1 MKLFIPL
8 FFICIL
14 TACKIS
20 QPSISSQEGYVEEEL
35 EVVRDTYVP
44 LNNPEKI
51 ELKKDP
57 YKKSRK
63 IETDLIH
70 TKLEVSFDWSSSR
83 LLGKASITAKPHFHS
98 LDHIELDAKG
108 MQIKLVK
115 LNERTLK
122 YNYDGL
128 KLKVLLDRMYS
139 SKESYTIEIDYVSS
153 PNDIEVKEGKAITSD
168 KGLYFINPSGRD
180 KNKMPQIWTQGET
193 ESNSVWFPTI
203 DAPNAKSSQEIYI
216 TVKDKYK
223 TLSNGIFKGS
233 KSYIKGYR
241 TDHWEQKKPHAPY
254 LFMMAIGEFVEVKD
268 FYKRKDG
275 SKMEVSYFV
284 EKEYEKYAK
293 DIFGETPNMIA
304 FFEKKLG
311 VLYPWDK
318 YHQVVVRDF
327 VSGAMENTGAVIFGD
342 FVYKTD
348 KELLDENDQSTIA
361 HELFHHWFGN
371 LVTCESWAN
380 LSLNESFAN
389 YSQYL
394 WDEYRYGKDEADY
407 QANIEKQKYFDSG
420 LESGYHDLIWY
431 YYNDK
436 DDMFDNHSYNK
447 GGRILHMLRTYLGDD
462 AFFKGIQLYLTNN
475 AYKAAEFAHLRLA
488 FEEVSGEDLHWFFNQ
503 WYTDKGHPII
513 QIKQTKFQGFSNKG
527 SLGPNTGKVTL
538 TISQK
543 QNNDYPT
550 FKLPVE
556 VAIFDDRGKTIE
568 NIVVSSKKQ
577 KFNFSYKGTLKN
589 ILFDDQQVI
598 LGNIYSEKPRSQFVH
613 QFYNSKSYNAR
624 LTGLKRATKKNNKE
638 SNKIL
643 MDALKDP
650 FWNIRLEAI
659 KIISGFGTE
668 VFDRALPFL
677 HKMAREDKKSIVRAA
692 ALRLI
697 NQNGEYSEG
706 DWEDKYQLN
715 FDLINS
721 DSSYLV
727 VSEAISGA
735 SKLNPDTT
743 LERASK
749 LEETPSIKLRFAIA
763 DLYLQYGSIDQFSF
777 FESQLM
783 ESNLALQE
791 GLEIQMLS
799 ILIQFSLKQK
809 QIVLSLNKCYSLI
822 FYLQV
827 KGTEITK
834 SYMPQIVDYYCSYIS
849 ELEKTPE
856 NKEELESL
864 LKKYK
869 GLK

>member
-1 MKLFIPL
+1 MKLFILL
-8 FFICIL
+8 FFVCL
-14 TACKIS
+14 LSACKLSESSFTS
-20 QPSISSQEGYVEEEL
+20 QAFEEEEL
-35 EVVRDTYVP
+35 EVVQDTYVP
-44 LNNPEKI
+44 LNNPEKKDI
-51 ELKKDP
+51 KKDP

-83 LLGKASITAKPHFHS
+83 LFGKASITASPHFHP

-115 LNERTLK
+115 LNEKTLK

-139 SKESYTIEIDYVSS
+139 SKESYTIVIDYVSS
-153 PNDIEVKEGKAITSD
+153 PNEIDVKEGKAITSD
-168 KGLYFINPSGRD
+168 KGLYFINPLGHD
-180 KNKMPQIWTQGET
+180 KKKMPQIWTQGET
-193 ESNSVWFPTI
+193 EANSVWFPTI
-203 DAPNAKSSQEIYI
+203 DAPNAKSKQDIYI

-223 TLSNGIFKGS
+223 TLSNGILKGS
-233 KSYIKGYR
+233 KSYKKGYR
-241 TDHWEQKKPHAPY
+241 TDHWQQEKPHAPY

-268 FYKRKDG
+268 FYTREDG

-293 DIFGETPNMIA
+293 DIFGETPKMIS

-348 KELLDENDQSTIA
+348 RELLDENDQSTIA

-407 QANIEKQKYFDSG
+407 QANIEKQQYFTSG
-420 LESGYHDLIWY
+420 IESGYHDLIWY

-447 GGRILHMLRTYLGDD
+447 GGRILHMLRNYLGDE
-462 AFFKGIQLYLTNN
+462 AFFEGIKLYLTKN

-513 QIKQTKFQGFSNKG
+513 QIKQTKFEDFPNIG

-550 FKLPVE
+550 FKLPVD

-568 NIVVSSKKQ
+568 NILVTSKKQ
-577 KFNFSYKGTLKN
+577 KFTFSYKGTLKN

-598 LGNIYSEKPRSQFVH
+598 LGNIYSEKPIEQFVH

-624 LTGLKRATKKNNKE
+624 LTGLKRATKKNSNE
-638 SNKIL
+638 SSKIL
-643 MDALKDP
+643 IDALKDP

-659 KIISGFGTE
+659 KIISVFGGK
-668 VFDRALPFL
+668 VYIHALPFL
-677 HKMAREDKKSIVRAA
+677 KKIAKEDKKSLVRAE
-692 ALRLI
+692 ALRVI
-697 NQNGEYSEG
+697 NQNGELVESEM
-706 DWEDKYQLN
+706 YALN
-715 FDLINS
+715 FDLIDS

-727 VSEAISGA
+727 VSEAINGA
-735 SKLNPDTT
+735 SKVNSEKT
-743 LERASK
+743 LEKASK
-749 LEETPSIKLRFAIA
+749 LEETPSIKLRLALA
-763 DLYLQYGSIDQFSF
+763 NLYLQYGSMDQYSF

-783 ESNLALQE
+783 ESNIASYE
-791 GLEIQMLS
+791 GFEIQMLS
-799 ILIQFSLKQK
+799 ILIQFSLKQE
-809 QIVLSLNKCYSLI
+809 QIVLSLNKFYSLI
-822 FYLQV
+822 IHLQA

-834 SYMPQIVDYYCSYIS
+834 SYMPQIVDYYCSFIS
-849 ELEKTPE
+849 ELKKTPE
-856 NKEELESL
+856 NKEALKIL

>member
-8 FFICIL
+8 FFFCL
-14 TACKIS
+14 VTACKLS
-20 QPSISSQEGYVEEEL
+20 QPSITSQAFEEEEL
-35 EVVRDTYVP
+35 EVIQDTYVP
-44 LNNPEKI
+44 LNNLEKTEI
-51 ELKKDP
+51 KKDP

-70 TKLEVSFDWSSSR
+70 TKLEVSFDWSSSK
-83 LLGKASITAKPHFHS
+83 LLGRATITARPHFHS

-108 MQIKLVK
+108 MQIKLIK
-115 LNERTLK
+115 LNEKTLK

-128 KLKVLLDRMYS
+128 KLKVLLDRIYS
-139 SKESYTIEIDYVSS
+139 SKESYTIVIDYVSS

-168 KGLYFINPSGRD
+168 KGLYFINPMGHD

-193 ESNSVWFPTI
+193 EANSVWFPTI
-203 DAPNAKSSQEIYI
+203 DAPNAKSTQDIYI
-216 TVKDKYK
+216 TVNDKYK

-233 KSYIKGYR
+233 KSYKKGYR
-241 TDHWEQKKPHAPY
+241 TDHWQQKKPHAPY

-268 FYKRKDG
+268 FYIREDG

-407 QANIEKQKYFDSG
+407 QANIEKQQYFNSG
-420 LESGYHDLIWY
+420 MESGYHDLIWY

-447 GGRILHMLRTYLGDD
+447 GGRILHMLRAYLGDD
-462 AFFKGIQLYLTNN
+462 AFFEGIKLYLTKN

-513 QIKQTKFQGFSNKG
+513 QIKQTKFEDFPNIGP
-527 SLGPNTGKVTL
+527 LGPNTGKVTL
-538 TISQK
+538 TINQK

-568 NIVVSSKKQ
+568 NIVVTSKKQ

-598 LGNIYSEKPRSQFVH
+598 LGNIYSEKPRDQFIH

-624 LTGLKRATKKNNKE
+624 LTGLKRATKQNNKE
-638 SNKIL
+638 SSKLL

-659 KIISGFGTE
+659 KIISGFGGK
-668 VFDRALPFL
+668 VYSRALPFL
-677 HKMAREDKKSIVRAA
+677 QKIAREDKKSIVRSE
-692 ALRLI
+692 ALRVI
-697 NQNGEYSEG
+697 NQNGELSKSEM
-706 DWEDKYQLN
+706 YALN
-715 FDLINS
+715 FDLIDS

-727 VSEAISGA
+727 VSEAINGA
-735 SKLNPDTT
+735 SKVDSEKALNKASQ
-743 LERASK
+743 LEHSQSVR
-749 LEETPSIKLRFAIA
+749 LRLAIA
-763 DLYLQYGSIDQFSF
+763 DLYLQYGSMDQYSF

-783 ESNLALQE
+783 ESNIALHE

-799 ILIQFSLKQK
+799 VLIQFSLKQE
-809 QIVLSLNKCYSLI
+809 QIVLSLNKCYSMI
-822 FYLQV
+822 IHLQV

-856 NKEELESL
+856 NKEALESL